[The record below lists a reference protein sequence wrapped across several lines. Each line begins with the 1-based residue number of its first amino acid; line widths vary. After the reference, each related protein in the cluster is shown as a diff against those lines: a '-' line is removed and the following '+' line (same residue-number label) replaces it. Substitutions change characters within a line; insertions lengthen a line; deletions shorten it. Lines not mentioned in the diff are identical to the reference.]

1 MCGTYNLEMKNVTL
15 CISLKNFRVGTRK
28 VDGSR
33 SGDVFV
39 RTGVVR
45 GAVRLFSCLPSLEGA
60 RDEEL
65 M

>member
-1 MCGTYNLEMKNVTL
+1 MCGTHNLEIKNVTL
-15 CISLKNFRVGTRK
+15 CISMRNFLVSTRK
-28 VDGSR
+28 VDGLRWSV
-33 SGDVFV
+33 VFV

-45 GAVRLFSCLPSLEGA
+45 GAVGLFSCPPLLEGA